1 MAGIPQ
7 PAFYLFMCQVERP
20 EGFPKGSCIKPHNR
34 DIFGYLSEAL
44 MRNGVIGTVVPVQS
58 GCQNRC
64 NLGPVMM
71 VEPGH
76 TMYVGLT
83 KEKIDK
89 IIKEHIIGGS
99 VVEEFVIPKEMWADA
114 ISPEQMRKMAGVS

>member
-1 MAGIPQ
+1 MQNDEQLKISELKNIIAIGEK
-7 PAFYLFMCQVERP
+7 LKKDVRP
-20 EGFPKGSCIKPHNR
+20 DKKKLEILLGR
-34 DIFGYLSEAL
+34 
-44 MRNGVIGTVVPVQS
+44 
-58 GCQNRC
+58 QNNINQKE
-64 NLGPVMM
+64 NLP
-71 VEPGH
+71 
-76 TMYVGLT
+76 

>member
-20 EGFPKGSCIKPHNR
+20 EGFPKGSCIKPHSR

-44 MRNGVIGTVVPVQS
+44 MRSGTMGTVVPVQT

-64 NLGPVMM
+64 NMGPVMM

-83 KEKIDK
+83 KEKIDR
-89 IIKEHIIGGS
+89 IIKEHIIGGN
-99 VVEEFVIPKEMWADA
+99 VVEEYVIPKEMWAEA